1 MKTPT
6 SIYTVKLL
14 ENKPNVTLT
23 AYIAGTSGEMPFNE
37 KRKALLVIPGGGYHW
52 CSDREGDPVA
62 LHFLAQGFNTFVL
75 EYSTAHNADTV
86 WPSPLVDASAAMK
99 YIRDHAE
106 ELHIDPSY
114 VFAIGFSAG
123 GHLAASLATLWDN
136 DEIENMLGMEKGYN
150 RPTGVILSYP
160 VISGLEYAHRGS
172 FDNIL
177 GEKKDDEDARRA
189 LSLEYCVTEKTTP
202 CFIWSTRPDRTVPI
216 QNSIL
221 FADALAKAKVP
232 FEMHVYPMGWHGTS
246 LATPNVGCDFPVIS
260 HWMTD
265 ALRWMNSIEAE

>member
-1 MKTPT
+1 MLTPT
-6 SIYTVKLL
+6 SIQTYSIL
-14 ENKPNVTLT
+14 EGKPNVTLT
-23 AYIAGTSGEMPFNE
+23 AYIAGQSNEMAFNQ

-62 LHFLAQGFNTFVL
+62 LHFLSQGYNTFVL
-75 EYSTAHNADTV
+75 EYTTAHNADPK
-86 WPSPLVDASAAMK
+86 WPAPLVDASAAMK
-99 YIRDHAE
+99 FIRDNAE
-106 ELHIDPSY
+106 KFHIDPDY

-123 GHLAASLATLWDN
+123 GHLAASLATLWDD
-136 DEIENMLGMEKGYN
+136 DEIEKMLGMEKGYN
-150 RPTGVILSYP
+150 RPTGVILAYP

-177 GEKKDDEDARRA
+177 GERKDDEDARRE
-189 LSLEYCVTEKTTP
+189 LSLEYRVTEKTAP

-221 FADALAKAKVP
+221 FAEALANAGVP

-246 LATPNVGCDFPVIS
+246 LATPPVGVDFPAIS
-260 HWMTD
+260 AWSAD
-265 ALRWMNSIEAE
+265 ALRWMNSFK

>member
-1 MKTPT
+1 MLTPT
-6 SIYTVKLL
+6 SIQTYPIL
-14 ENKPNVTLT
+14 EGKPNVTLT
-23 AYIAGTSGEMPFNE
+23 AYIAGQSDEMAFNK

-62 LHFLAQGFNTFVL
+62 LHFLSQGYNTFVL
-75 EYSTAHNADTV
+75 EYSTAHNADPT

-99 YIRDHAE
+99 FIRDNAE
-106 ELHIDPSY
+106 KFHIDPDY

-136 DEIENMLGMEKGYN
+136 DEIEKMLGMEKGYN
-150 RPTGVILSYP
+150 RPTGVILAYP
-160 VISGLEYAHRGS
+160 VISGLAYAHRGS

-177 GEKKDDEDARRA
+177 GERKDNEDARRE
-189 LSLEYCVTEKTTP
+189 LSLEYRVTEKTAP

-221 FADALAKAKVP
+221 FAEALANAGIP

-246 LATPNVGCDFPVIS
+246 LATPPVGCDFPAIS
-260 HWMTD
+260 TWAAD
-265 ALRWMNSIEAE
+265 ALRWMNSFK